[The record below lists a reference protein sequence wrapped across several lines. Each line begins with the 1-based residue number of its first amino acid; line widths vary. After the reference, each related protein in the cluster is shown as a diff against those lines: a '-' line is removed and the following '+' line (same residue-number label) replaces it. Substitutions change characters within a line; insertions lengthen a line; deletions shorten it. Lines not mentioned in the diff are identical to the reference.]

1 LVLLCV
7 LDYYSKEMRARTK
20 WIFYLLLLMPWAWVT
35 YLAVT
40 NQLGANPVERINK
53 KLGEFTL
60 YLFLA
65 NLYWGSF
72 EALINNRILKPW
84 FPLRRPLGVAT
95 FVYACLH
102 LISYFGRE
110 GDFNVA
116 FKQMLEKPYLWF
128 GLSGLLILFVLAVTS
143 NNWSMRKL
151 KYKRW
156 KSLHKFVFLAFFL
169 ISIHVLL
176 IEKRSWLANKYT
188 LYPMMFVLIVRFCH
202 SVRHKLLH
210 GVPAQKK
217 V

>member
-1 LVLLCV
+1 VS
-7 LDYYSKEMRARTK
+7 D
-20 WIFYLLLLMPWAWVT
+20 
-35 YLAVT
+35 LAT
-40 NQLGANPVERINK
+40 ALRERIRR
-53 KLGEFTL
+53 G
-60 YLFLA
+60 
-65 NLYWGSF
+65 G
-72 EALINNRILKPW
+72 PV
-84 FPLRRPLGVAT
+84 PLHEVMADVARA
-95 FVYACLH
+95 YYGRGQA
-102 LISYFGRE
+102 FGRE

-116 FKQMLEKPYLWF
+116 IKQMLEKPYLWF

-156 KSLHKFVFLAFFL
+156 KGLHKFVFLAFFL
-169 ISIHVLL
+169 ISIHILL

-210 GVPAQKK
+210 GIPAQKK